1 VSAQVVELE
10 GLLKSQRVWRGNA
23 PQPLADDALPTGWP
37 LLDEALPTRGW
48 LAASLTEL
56 LIPSDGVGEL
66 ELLWPALA
74 RLTAGDG
81 LVALV
86 APPHLPYAPA
96 WHAAG
101 VRLQGLQ
108 VIRADPRDAL
118 WAAEQCLRSGA
129 CNAVVCWPATT
140 DDRLIRRL
148 QVAAENGKCRGF
160 AIRPARVACNPS
172 PAPVRLSIEPA
183 PTRQIRVIKCRGANP
198 PTRPVPFPRAS
209 R

>member
-1 VSAQVVELE
+1 MSAQVVELD
-10 GLLKSQRVWRGNA
+10 GLLKTRRVWRGQT
-23 PQPLADDALPTGWP
+23 PQPLPAEGLPTGWTM
-37 LLDEALPTRGW
+37 LDQALPAGGW
-48 LAASLTEL
+48 PDASLTEL
-56 LIPSDGVGEL
+56 LVPSNGVGEL
-66 ELLWPALA
+66 ELLWPALSKLSA
-74 RLTAGDG
+74 DEG
-81 LVALV
+81 VIALV
-86 APPHLPYAPA
+86 APPYLPYAPA

-108 VIRADPRDAL
+108 VVQADARDAL

-148 QVAAENGKCRGF
+148 QVAAENGRCRGF
-160 AIRPARVACNPS
+160 AIRPLHVARNPS
-172 PAPVRLSIEPA
+172 PAPVRLSIEST

-198 PTRPVPFPRAS
+198 PAQPVPFPRRS